1 MDMPVYA
8 LQQTE
13 NYIEPE
19 EIREKRRQNISR
31 EIDTFTDIPSPP
43 RNKLKKFLIATEIGS
58 IEEMDYSVR
67 QEYEIFLTDQISKN
81 SRRTYLNAYDKIRR
95 HFIRQQMQTLAGRQ
109 KYQWQYRNEILYLPY
124 HPEWEV
130 AESFMDSRQRE
141 ILEWDFTKQCPER
154 LKRQIFVALNCVVEN
169 YADRNIRRNRLLA
182 LQYFYGFC
190 VKNGMDDIETLETE
204 QMEKY
209 KNTLNQKFNG
219 KKVPSVYEHIIGIA
233 RKSVFL
239 DAEEIH
245 WQANVWYLER
255 FHIPER
261 RRDPSKSLETISF
274 LEIADRENR
283 KYAKEYM
290 KYELGITGQAL
301 STVTRRYR
309 FIRNFLENLDGDVRE
324 CTHKDIEKH
333 IKKLQESGIA
343 AKGFNERLSGIRH
356 FFKFLEVRGHIKNV
370 PFRAEYY
377 WKKELTVHHDRS
389 VEYEVYMDIIQK
401 LHLFP
406 EHLRCMF
413 LHLWCIGLRASE
425 VCTLKGNAYYR
436 QGEDAWIQVYQ
447 VKMKTYKRIPIPE
460 GLYWI
465 MQVYLKKN
473 RIGPDEYIF
482 KDSRNGACKYQTF
495 RHQMIRCCEENGIAE
510 GNYIFQSHD
519 YRHTVA
525 TMFYDNEVSIQS
537 IRDYLGHAY
546 EEMTRQYIDYMPKKL
561 AEANEEY
568 FNDPE
573 HDLASGLRKGENDE
587 SEQNLL

>member
-1 MDMPVYA
+1 MPVYA

-19 EIREKRRQNISR
+19 EIREQRRQNISR
-31 EIDTFTDIPSPP
+31 EIDAFTDLLVSP
-43 RNKLKKFLIATEIGS
+43 RSKLKKFLIAAEIGS
-58 IEEMDYSVR
+58 IEEMDYPLR
-67 QEYEIFLTDQISKN
+67 QEYETFLAEEISKN
-81 SRRTYLNAYDKIRR
+81 NIRTYLNAYDKIRR
-95 HFIRQQMQTLAGRQ
+95 HFIGEQMQTLAGRQ
-109 KYQWQYRNEILYLPY
+109 KYQWQYRNQILYLPY
-124 HPEWEV
+124 HPDRKV
-130 AESFMDSRQRE
+130 ADTFADSRQRE
-141 ILEWDFTKQCPER
+141 ILVWDFTKHCSER
-154 LKRQIFVALNCVVEN
+154 LKKQIFVALDCVIEN
-169 YADRNIRRNRLLA
+169 YTERNTRRNRLLA
-182 LQYFYGFC
+182 LQYFYDFC
-190 VKNGMDDIETLETE
+190 AGNGVGDIEKLEMA
-204 QMEKY
+204 QIEKY
-209 KNTLNQKFNG
+209 QSSLRQKFKE
-219 KKVPSVYEHIIGIA
+219 KKIPSAYEHIIGIA
-233 RKSVFL
+233 RKAVFL

-245 WQANVWYLER
+245 WQANIWYLER
-255 FHIPER
+255 FHVAER
-261 RRDPSKSLETISF
+261 RKDSSKSLESISF
-274 LEIADRENR
+274 LEIANRENR
-283 KYAKEYM
+283 KYAQEYM

-301 STVTRRYR
+301 STVTGRYR
-309 FIRNFLENLDGDVRE
+309 FVRNFLVALGKDVCQ
-324 CTHKDIEKH
+324 CTHEDIENY
-333 IKKLQESGIA
+333 IKKLQENGLA

-356 FFKFLEVRGHIKNV
+356 FFKFLEVKGHIKNV

-377 WKKELTVHHDRS
+377 WKKELPVHHDRS
-389 VEYEVYMDIIQK
+389 VEYEVYMEIMQK

-425 VCTLKGNAYYR
+425 VCILKGNAYYR

-447 VKMKTYKRIPIPE
+447 VKMKTYKRVPIPE
-460 GLYWI
+460 GLYRI

-473 RIGPDEYIF
+473 QISADEYIF

-495 RHQMIRCCEENGIAE
+495 RHQMIKCCRENGIAG

-546 EEMTRQYIDYMPKKL
+546 EEMTQQYIDYMPRKL

-573 HDLASGLRKGENDE
+573 HNLASSLRKGENDG
-587 SEQNLL
+587 